1 VQPELK
7 DKRVA
12 KGVNGIEEAQMH
24 LMNLETLAEFKV
36 AVTRPI

>member
-1 VQPELK
+1 VQVQPELK

-24 LMNLETLAEFKV
+24 LMNL
-36 AVTRPI
+36 

>member
-12 KGVNGIEEAQMH
+12 KGVNGKDEAQNAPNES
-24 LMNLETLAEFKV
+24 LD
-36 AVTRPI
+36 PC